1 VRETSDDEIA
11 AIATDTPNG
20 ELLDVL
26 FMDPLPI
33 TPLPARTRHALSVL

>member
-1 VRETSDDEIA
+1 MDEEIL

-20 ELLDVL
+20 ELLDVI

-33 TPLPARTRHALSVL
+33 AAPPARR